1 MTVEELF
8 KSGRLLLET
17 TPSEGVEL
25 PEAGLPLAGELMVI
39 VFILLFLLCLGR
51 FLNILPFISDSIIR
65 ARGSAA
71 LENSVR
77 VREDRNIIA
86 LILLIPA
93 CLLLYR
99 YRLYDPGFVRD
110 MEPDLRLLTVSGVFL
125 GVLLVRLIIYR
136 WLMPRRRQDP
146 YQVAYRAGH
155 TFFILL
161 LLLVLPTVGI
171 LYLFH
176 TNDLIVRTVILAE
189 TGLLFL
195 IYLLRKGQI
204 LSGFCNPLTTF
215 LYLCALE
222 LLPFGLYV
230 ASALCL

>member
-1 MTVEELF
+1 MEELF
-8 KSGRLLLET
+8 PEGELLLGT
-17 TPSEGVEL
+17 APSEGL
-25 PEAGLPLAGELMVI
+25 GAPSAGLPLSGELMAVLC
-39 VFILLFLLCLGR
+39 ILLFLLCLGR
-51 FLNILPFISDSIIR
+51 FINILPYIFDSILR

-86 LILLIPA
+86 YILLIPA
-93 CLLLYR
+93 CLVLYR
-99 YRLYDPGFVRD
+99 YRIYDPAFLQDLPANYRMLGVAGILLA
-110 MEPDLRLLTVSGVFL
+110 MLLLRLLL
-125 GVLLVRLIIYR
+125 YR
-136 WLMPRRRQDP
+136 WMMPRRRYEL

-161 LLLVLPTVGI
+161 MMLVLPTIGL
-171 LYLFH
+171 LYVFH
-176 TNDLIVRTVILAE
+176 ASDLTVRTVVVVESALSF
-189 TGLLFL
+189 LL
-195 IYLLRKGQI
+195 YLLRKGEI

-222 LLPFGLYV
+222 LLPLGLYV